1 MALESLSE
9 ALTGAL
15 KKITRSSVVDKD
27 VVKDVVKDIQ
37 RALLVADVN
46 VQLVLQVTKNIEK
59 RALDE
64 ELPPGI
70 SRKEHIVRI
79 VYEEITK
86 FLGEKAEKIVLQ
98 PAGTPTILLM
108 VGIQGSGKTTTTGKL
123 ARHFQRRG
131 FKVGVICTDTWRPGA
146 YFQLAQY
153 LEPVNIDVWGDPESK
168 DAVRLAKDGV
178 RHFKDKK
185 HDIIIVDTAGRH
197 KEEAGLIEEMRE
209 IAGAIKPHET
219 ILVIDGTIGQQAK
232 GQAEAFKN
240 ATTLGSIIITKLDG
254 SAKGG
259 GALSAVSATGAP
271 IKFIGEGERI
281 ENLEPFEPE
290 RFVAK
295 LLGFGDLKT
304 LLTKVKEASKDKEM
318 SKKDAQKFMAGKF
331 TLKDMYQQLEMLS
344 NMGPL
349 QQIFQMIPGMGANLP
364 KSFVEDSEKNL
375 YRYKVIMNSMT
386 EKELAD
392 PKIIHFSRVKR
403 IARGSGTKPDDV
415 KALLGQ
421 YEMMKKMMKQF
432 GGKRGRIKKMAG
444 KNNPLAG
451 MNFDLPE

>member
-15 KKITRSSVVDKD
+15 KKITRSNVIDKD
-27 VVKDVVKDIQ
+27 VVKEVVKDIQ

-46 VQLVLQVTKNIEK
+46 VQLVLEVTKNIEK

-64 ELPPGI
+64 QLPPGI

-79 VYEEITK
+79 VYEEITR
-86 FLGEKAEKIVLQ
+86 FLGETAEKIELQ
-98 PAGTPTILLM
+98 QPGTPTILLM
-108 VGIQGSGKTTTTGKL
+108 VGIQGSGKTTTAGKL
-123 ARHFQRRG
+123 SRYFQKRG
-131 FKVGVICTDTWRPGA
+131 FKVGVVCTDTWRPGA
-146 YFQLAQY
+146 FFQIKQY
-153 LEPVNIDVWGDPESK
+153 LEPVNIDVWGDPDGK
-168 DAVRLAKDGV
+168 DAIRLARDGV
-178 RHFKDKK
+178 RHFREKK
-185 HDIIIVDTAGRH
+185 SDIIIVDTAGRH
-197 KEEAGLIEEMRE
+197 KEEAGLIEEMQK

-240 ATTLGSIIITKLDG
+240 ATKLGSIIITKLDG

-259 GALSAVSATGAP
+259 GALSAVNATGAP
-271 IKFIGEGERI
+271 IKFIGEGERM

-304 LLTKVKEASKDKEM
+304 LLTKVKEASKEKEL
-318 SKKDAQKFMAGKF
+318 SKKDAQKFMSGKF

-349 QQIFQMIPGMGANLP
+349 QQVFQMIPGMGANMP
-364 KSFVEDSEKNL
+364 KNVVESSEENL
-375 YRYKVIMNSMT
+375 FKYKVMMNSMT
-386 EKELAD
+386 KKELSD
-392 PKIIHFSRVKR
+392 PKIIHFSRIKR
-403 IARGSGTKPDDV
+403 IAKGSGTKPEDV
-415 KALLGQ
+415 KALLNQ

-432 GGKRGRIKKMAG
+432 GGKRGKFKKMAG
-444 KNNPLAG
+444 MGNPLAG
-451 MNFDLPE
+451 MNMDFPE